1 MTDFIYPYR
10 QLEMKYKK
18 AIYDA
23 TTKDEVAAI
32 NIVYELPQEEDT
44 STEEEVEGEEI
55 VIDNGNDSATTEEST
70 ESGDVL

>member
-1 MTDFIYPYR
+1 
-10 QLEMKYKK
+10 MKYKK

-23 TTKDEVAAI
+23 TTKEEVVAI
-32 NIVYELPQEEDT
+32 DIVYELPQEEDT

-55 VIDNGNDSATTEEST
+55 VVDNGNDSATTEESA